1 MDFLGAC
8 VPLAKRFWL
17 WYAQSGHAFKK
28 DYLMFQPTSSFKENL
43 QQLPSID
50 DIEKLEL
57 VDAAGNVVATIEN
70 QPGKQGSLAVY
81 QYLLETYG
89 ALNAEAATHGLA
101 VFAEHTEDARNR
113 PGAHPNI
120 DRLIDIQS
128 GGEALTMR
136 IVRP

>member
-1 MDFLGAC
+1 
-8 VPLAKRFWL
+8 
-17 WYAQSGHAFKK
+17 
-28 DYLMFQPTSSFKENL
+28 MFQPTSSFKDNL

-50 DIEKLEL
+50 DVEKLEL

-81 QYLLETYG
+81 QYLLATYG
-89 ALNAEAATHGLA
+89 ALNAEAATQGLA

-120 DRLIDIQS
+120 DRLFNIQS
-128 GGEALTMR
+128 GGEPLTMR
-136 IVRP
+136 LVQR